1 MARLK
6 RRLPV
11 IGLMVVCLGAAY
23 AVAQNL
29 PAPTT
34 IPESIGDLTTAVQAE
49 VRAADGKAVLAGP
62 FGEAVLDGRETERTA
77 RLAAT
82 AGGTAT
88 GTAEIELVTRDGKVE
103 RELELD
109 AEGLAPNTSYTFV
122 VDQAT
127 AATFTTDGKG
137 SAELELKDVR

>member
-6 RRLPV
+6 GTFPV
-11 IGLMVVCLGAAY
+11 IGLMVVCVGAAY
-23 AVAQNL
+23 AVAQSL
-29 PAPTT
+29 PASTT
-34 IPESIGDLTTAVQAE
+34 IPAAIGDLATAVQAE
-49 VRAADGKAVLAGP
+49 VRGADGTAVLAGT

-77 RLAAT
+77 TLTAT

-88 GTAEIELVTRDGKVE
+88 GTAEIELVTRDGTVE

-109 AEGLAPNTSYTFV
+109 AEGLAPDTSYTFI

-137 SAELELKDVR
+137 SAELELKDAR